1 MTIADHPLHRSGLAL
16 LTHPAL
22 ALGGNAQASDF
33 LWSFIIV
40 LCLSA
45 SRHALGLFA
54 QRTPGSPG
62 SRADCVRTC
71 MGPLT
76 APSTSL
82 AHQIASNIVAF
93 PIPLQGRHPSFF
105 FFRGSIPSLHAPLSM
120 RRPRSRERRRMT
132 RGHRVWLGLQCQK
145 LAFLTICRFIP
156 AHRRVNNEDVS

>member
-82 AHQIASNIVAF
+82 AHQIASNIIAF

-105 FFRGSIPSLHAPLSM
+105 FFSRLNTQPARSPVNASTTLSRAPPHDSGPSYLVRTSM
-120 RRPRSRERRRMT
+120 SET
-132 RGHRVWLGLQCQK
+132 CIL
-145 LAFLTICRFIP
+145 
-156 AHRRVNNEDVS
+156 NNLPVDPGAQESKQ